1 MFTAPLTIDEYRVL
15 VDVKYH
21 QGADQI
27 KGWALRDKYGRIR
40 GWHPYES
47 GSPTWAHSDDAFR
60 TFIPDTKQRRN
71 LILLDWEIAATTG
84 LHDLTKLLHATRGD
98 NTAAEVG
105 QP

>member
-1 MFTAPLTIDEYRVL
+1 MFTAPLTINEYRIL
-15 VDVKYH
+15 VDAKYR
-21 QGADQI
+21 QGADHI
-27 KGWALRDKYGRIR
+27 KGWALRDKYGRIH

-71 LILLDWEIAATTG
+71 LMLLGWEIAATTG
-84 LHDLTKLLHATRGD
+84 IQDLTKLLHAGRGD
-98 NTAAEVG
+98 PTTTEIG